1 MHEAAASGEWILVW
15 ISPVAQFLFDVAF
28 ASLILV
34 AAGVA
39 IKLVRRARHR
49 DSRTPS

>member
-1 MHEAAASGEWILVW
+1 MHEAAESGEWILAW
-15 ISPVAQFLFDVAF
+15 ISPVAQFVFDVAF
-28 ASLILV
+28 ACIVLT